1 MRQTLGRPPIYTANS
16 KVYLCATGQTKLQ
29 SGSDR
34 RAIINV
40 LVDNGGSMTLG
51 ELDARFG
58 FSVRSRVFAL
68 QRSGWVRIEGGTP

>member
-34 RAIINV
+34 RAIINAAQV
-40 LVDNGGSMTLG
+40 AAIVSTKRYESANQSIGAVIRL
-51 ELDARFG
+51 
-58 FSVRSRVFAL
+58 
-68 QRSGWVRIEGGTP
+68 EGV